1 MRVFRISVRAQCWL
15 YHFAWLLNVFGMVL
29 TDLWL
34 PMVVGTVVT
43 TYLSLDAWVRW
54 KYVLPLKH
62 QISDL
67 QAELNQLRKK
77 ALDP

>member
-1 MRVFRISVRAQCWL
+1 MKVFNISVQAQCWL
-15 YHFAWLLNVFGMVL
+15 YHFAWLLNVLGMVL

-54 KYVLPLKH
+54 KYVLPLKQ
-62 QISDL
+62 QITVL
-67 QAELNQLRKK
+67 QAEVNQLRRKE
-77 ALDP
+77 LDQ